1 MTESIIILV
10 IFFGLVIWALISNS
24 IANGK
29 SGAEREKV
37 RFNLQFIRTGMS
49 IEEVVGILGPGKKI
63 DYLEGQ
69 KIKLQYEKNE
79 RRNEL
84 IKDMFMDSNPY
95 YHIRVRK
102 GYLCLYYGGET
113 YTYTTNGYKGTD
125 TRTYW
130 GISLYFNN
138 GILEYTE

>member
-49 IEEVVGILGPGKKI
+49 IEEVVG
-63 DYLEGQ
+63 E
-69 KIKLQYEKNE
+69 
-79 RRNEL
+79 
-84 IKDMFMDSNPY
+84 F
-95 YHIRVRK
+95 
-102 GYLCLYYGGET
+102 
-113 YTYTTNGYKGTD
+113 
-125 TRTYW
+125 
-130 GISLYFNN
+130 
-138 GILEYTE
+138 